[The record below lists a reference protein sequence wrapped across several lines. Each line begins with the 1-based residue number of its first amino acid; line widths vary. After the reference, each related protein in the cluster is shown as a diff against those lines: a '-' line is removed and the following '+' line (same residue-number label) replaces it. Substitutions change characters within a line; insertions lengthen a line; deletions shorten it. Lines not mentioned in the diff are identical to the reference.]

1 MSLSTAR
8 LDRFISEYC
17 KVSRRDVRLM
27 LAKKRVCVDGCIAD
41 DIGQRI
47 DRFSKITLD
56 GDILQENQA
65 LYIMMHKPIGVVSA
79 TVDKQHKTVI
89 NVLEEENVLVGKTL
103 AEKDNLH
110 IVGRLDLN
118 TSGLLLLTNDSRWSE
133 RLTSPEHKVEKC
145 YQVTLK
151 NPLTDDYEQAFA
163 DGMYFEFENITTKPA
178 KFSIIANQ
186 TTAHGNQFIA
196 EVKLIEGRY
205 HQIKRMFGR
214 FRNPV
219 IGLHRQAIG
228 NLILDEQLIAGKS
241 RLLTAD
247 EVLGIFPI
255 DKLSKG
261 NFAD

>member
-8 LDRFISEYC
+8 LDRFISEHC
-17 KVSRRDVRLM
+17 NISRRAVRLM
-27 LAKKRVCVDGCIAD
+27 LAKKRISVDDCIAD
-41 DIGQRI
+41 DIGQLI
-47 DRFSKITLD
+47 DKFSKITLD
-56 GDILQENQA
+56 GDILQDNQA
-65 LYIMMHKPIGVVSA
+65 LYIMLNKPIGVVSA
-79 TVDKQHKTVI
+79 TIDKQHKTVI
-89 NVLEEENVLVGKTL
+89 DLLEKQNLLTNELSK
-103 AEKDNLH
+103 EKANLH

-151 NPLTDDYEQAFA
+151 NPLTDDYAQAFS

-178 KFSIIANQ
+178 KFKIISNQ
-186 TTAHGNQFIA
+186 AHEQGNKYIA
-196 EVKLIEGRY
+196 EVRLIEGRY

-228 NLILDEQLIAGKS
+228 NLLLDENLAAGNS
-241 RLLTAD
+241 RFLTD
-247 EVLGIFPI
+247 VEVLGIFA
-255 DKLSKG
+255 K
-261 NFAD
+261 N